1 MDPGLN
7 GKVALVAAFSE
18 VRIGNPLL
26 GASCVTKTGLAY
38 RNTHSVENPNLSGT
52 RWRMRNV
59 GPHAS
64 GKPFFTLEYLGHL
77 PGNRWLDGRTAE
89 GTVGLARERMGAS
102 RERGGSC
109 GCYSIEFARFD
120 PEVKRAWPRRP
131 KTQRRPPG
139 SAAGRAPRPR
149 VRSSETAE
157 GRPWRPGQAR
167 DGPGGQR
174 RPSGGLSEALVV
186 AQGVRRLVYRSYW
199 RRRVSNRSSGPR
211 AMNSKASAASRTFL
225 S

>member
-64 GKPFFTLEYLGHL
+64 GKPFFTLECLGHL

-102 RERGGSC
+102 RERGGSR

-120 PEVKRAWPRRP
+120 PEVKRALAAAAEDAAPPSGISCGPSAAPTSKEQRDGRGAAVETRTGQRWPRRA
-131 KTQRRPPG
+131 TEALRRALRGPRG
-139 SAAGRAPRPR
+139 GAGC
-149 VRSSETAE
+149 SEISLPFVLAAE
-157 GRPWRPGQAR
+157 GFKQIF
-167 DGPGGQR
+167 
-174 RPSGGLSEALVV
+174 
-186 AQGVRRLVYRSYW
+186 
-199 RRRVSNRSSGPR
+199 R
-211 AMNSKASAASRTFL
+211 A
-225 S
+225 